1 ICEVMRGVRNP
12 RAERTP
18 MRIQRLLLP
27 VLASFLAA
35 GAAAK
40 PFVFTA
46 IPDDNEARLRERFDK
61 VAAYLTKQLGVEVK
75 FVPVKTYAAS
85 VTAFKND
92 QVQMAWFGGLSGLQ
106 ARIAVPGSQAIVQ
119 GEEDKQFVTYFIANA
134 KTGLKEG
141 AELPKGIA
149 GKTFTFGAKDSTS
162 GRLMPEYYIRQ
173 AFSKSPE
180 EVFARVGYSGD
191 HSKTIAL
198 VQSGAYDV
206 GAVNYTVWNLDQKEG
221 KIDQTKVSII
231 WKTPTYQD
239 YQFTVRGD
247 VDKTYGA
254 GFKAKLTAA
263 LLGMKDPDLLAAF
276 PRKAFIPAKNEDY
289 EALRAVAKSV
299 GLL

>member
-1 ICEVMRGVRNP
+1 MR
-12 RAERTP
+12 TH
-18 MRIQRLLLP
+18 RLFLSI
-27 VLASFLAA
+27 LALFWAA
-35 GAAAK
+35 TAAAK

-61 VAAYLTKQLGVEVK
+61 VAVYLTKQLGTEVK

-106 ARIAVPGSQAIVQ
+106 ARLAVPGSQAIVQ
-119 GEEDKQFVTYFIANA
+119 GEEDKQFTTYFIANA

-141 AELPKGIA
+141 AELPKSIA

-173 AFSKSPE
+173 VFGKSPE
-180 EVFARVGYSGD
+180 EVFSRVGFSGD

-198 VQSGAYDV
+198 VQSGAYEI
-206 GAVNYTVWNLDQKEG
+206 GAVNYTVWNLDLKEG
-221 KIDQTKVSII
+221 KVDPSKVTIF
-231 WKTPTYQD
+231 WKTPTFQD

-247 VDKTYGA
+247 VDKEYGA
-254 GFKAKLTAA
+254 GFTAKLTKA
-263 LLGMKDPDLLAAF
+263 LVDLKDPDLLASF
-276 PRKAFIPAKNEDY
+276 PRKSFVPAKNEDY
-289 EALRAVAKSV
+289 EALRGVAKSI
-299 GLL
+299 GLLD

>member
-1 ICEVMRGVRNP
+1 MRVHRLFLAVLG
-12 RAERTP
+12 
-18 MRIQRLLLP
+18 LLLTIT
-27 VLASFLAA
+27 AQ
-35 GAAAK
+35 AK

-61 VAAYLTKQLGVEVK
+61 VAAYLTKQLGTEVK

-106 ARIAVPGSQAIVQ
+106 ARLAVPGSQAIVQ

-134 KTGLKEG
+134 KTGLKES
-141 AELPKGIA
+141 AELPKAIA

-173 AFSKSPE
+173 VFGKPPE
-180 EVFARVGYSGD
+180 QVFARVGFSGD

-198 VQSGAYDV
+198 VQPGAYEV
-206 GAVNYTVWNLDQKEG
+206 GAVNYTVCNTDLKEG
-221 KIDQTKVSII
+221 KVDPSKVTII

-247 VDKTYGA
+247 ADLEYGA
-254 GFKAKLTAA
+254 GFTAKLTKA
-263 LLGMKDPDLLAAF
+263 LLDLKDPDLLASF
-276 PRKAFIPAKNEDY
+276 PRKSFIPAKNEDY
-289 EALRAVAKSV
+289 EALRAVAKSI
-299 GLL
+299 GLLD

>member
-1 ICEVMRGVRNP
+1 
-12 RAERTP
+12 
-18 MRIQRLLLP
+18 MRILRHCLP
-27 VLASFLAA
+27 VLALFLAA
-35 GAAAK
+35 SAAAK

-61 VAAYLTKQLGVEVK
+61 VAAYLTKQLGTEVK

-106 ARIAVPGSQAIVQ
+106 ARAAVPGSQAIVQ

-134 KTGLKEG
+134 KTGLKESP
-141 AELPKGIA
+141 ELPAGVA

-173 AFSKSPE
+173 VFKKPPEDVFS
-180 EVFARVGYSGD
+180 RVGFSGD

-206 GAVNYTVWNLDQKEG
+206 GAVNYTVWNLDLKEG
-221 KIDQTKVSII
+221 KLDPSKVTII

-247 VDKTYGA
+247 VDKEYGA
-254 GFKAKLTAA
+254 GFTAKLTKA
-263 LLGMKDPDLLAAF
+263 LLDLKDPDLLASF
-276 PRKAFIPAKNEDY
+276 PRKSFVPAKNDDY
-289 EALRAVAKSV
+289 EALRGVAKSL
-299 GLL
+299 GLLD